1 MGKRLPKIVDHDQRR
16 GEIVEAF
23 LSVVGRDGP
32 AAASS
37 RAIAAELGVGAGALW
52 HYFDSLDAVV
62 AAACRQVLKGAD
74 ARIAAAAAGRRGL
87 SALEATLCEI
97 LPLAKQ
103 TRDEAKV
110 VMGFWGRLA
119 VDRQIATGKSDA
131 LSMWGGRVRRHL
143 TEAVD
148 DGELV
153 RDVPV
158 DCLADVLLS
167 IAIGQQVHA
176 VLDADQDDPQHQLAL
191 VQHCLEP
198 WRLPD
203 RAAPTV
209 S

>member
-1 MGKRLPKIVDHDQRR
+1 MPKIVDHDQRR
-16 GEIVEAF
+16 GEIVDAY

-62 AAACRQVLKGAD
+62 AAACRQVLVGTD
-74 ARIAAAAAGRRGL
+74 ARIAAATEGRRGL
-87 SALEATLCEI
+87 TALDAMLREI
-97 LPLAKQ
+97 MPMARH

-110 VMGFWGRLA
+110 VVGFWGRLA
-119 VDRQIATGKSDA
+119 VDRQITAGQADA
-131 LSMWGGRVRRHL
+131 LDMWGARVRRHL
-143 TEAVD
+143 GEAVE

-153 RDVPV
+153 RHLAV

-167 IAIGQQVHA
+167 IAVGQQVHA
-176 VLDADQDDPQHQLAL
+176 VLDAEAADPQRQHAL
-191 VQHCLEP
+191 VQHCLKP
-198 WRLPD
+198 WRN
-203 RAAPTV
+203 

>member
-16 GEIVEAF
+16 GEIVDAF

-87 SALEATLCEI
+87 NALEATLCEI
-97 LPLAKQ
+97 LPLAKH

-143 TEAVD
+143 TEAVE

-176 VLDADQDDPQHQLAL
+176 VLDAGQDDPQRQLAL
-191 VQHCLEP
+191 VQHCLKP
-198 WRLPD
+198 WRL
-203 RAAPTV
+203 

>member
-203 RAAPTV
+203 RAAPSV